1 MKFISYYDSPL
12 GKITLAGDEAGLCG
26 LWFEGEKYY
35 AHALAMGSTD
45 GKFCARDIA
54 TKTDTAAREGCY
66 EKSCTLEAN
75 GAANEKRGSADLLA
89 KEQYGASETQRDFAA
104 LKKSDIAAEAASS
117 ADEKDNTHDFAVEI
131 TSGADVKFSARTLIE
146 SEKFC
151 TNEQNEQGGY
161 FEEKNLAVFDQTK
174 RWLDLYFS
182 GREPGFTPALNPV
195 GSAFRRAVW
204 EILLKIPYGKTTTY
218 GQIARE
224 IAAARGLAKM
234 SAQAVGGAVGH
245 NEISIIIPCH
255 RVVGTHGSLTGY
267 AGGIDRK
274 IKLLQPGGVD
284 MRGFFYAREE
294 HGAVKRQI

>member
-1 MKFISYYDSPL
+1 MKFIAYYDSPL
-12 GKITLAGDEAGLCG
+12 GKITLAGDETGLCG
-26 LWFEGEKYY
+26 LWFDSEKYY
-35 AHALAMGSTD
+35 AHALAAS
-45 GKFCARDIA
+45 
-54 TKTDTAAREGCY
+54 
-66 EKSCTLEAN
+66 
-75 GAANEKRGSADLLA
+75 GADKKRGDDDLLA
-89 KEQYGASETQRDFAA
+89 KEQHAASETQRDFAA
-104 LKKSDIAAEAASS
+104 LKKSTKSDFAAKATSGT
-117 ADEKDNTHDFAVEI
+117 DEKYNTHDFAAEA
-131 TSGADVKFSARTLIE
+131 TSSVDVKFCAHTLIA

-151 TNEQNEQGGY
+151 ARDFAAQGGSKKSYATNLSVQSENEKFCANEQDAD

-182 GREPGFTPALNPV
+182 GREPGFTPALNPA

-255 RVVGTHGSLTGY
+255 RVIGAHGNLTGY

-274 IKLLQPGGVD
+274 IKLLQLEGVD
-284 MRGFFYAREE
+284 MRGLFTPAK
-294 HGAVKRQI
+294 GTAL

>member
-1 MKFISYYDSPL
+1 MAS
-12 GKITLAGDEAGLCG
+12 E
-26 LWFEGEKYY
+26 
-35 AHALAMGSTD
+35 
-45 GKFCARDIA
+45 KFCARDFTDQDASKKSHA
-54 TKTDTAAREGCY
+54 TDLSAQ
-66 EKSCTLEAN
+66 
-75 GAANEKRGSADLLA
+75 GAGKKFCANEQS
-89 KEQYGASETQRDFAA
+89 
-104 LKKSDIAAEAASS
+104 
-117 ADEKDNTHDFAVEI
+117 
-131 TSGADVKFSARTLIE
+131 
-146 SEKFC
+146 
-151 TNEQNEQGGY
+151 GY
-161 FEEKNLAVFDQTK
+161 FEEKNLAVFDQTR

-204 EILLKIPYGKTTTY
+204 EILLKIPYGQTTTY

>member
-1 MKFISYYDSPL
+1 MAKAAS
-12 GKITLAGDEAGLCG
+12 GADEKYNASD
-26 LWFEGEKYY
+26 FVAQDAGEKPR
-35 AHALAMGSTD
+35 ATNLSAQGTG
-45 GKFCARDIA
+45 GKFC
-54 TKTDTAAREGCY
+54 
-66 EKSCTLEAN
+66 
-75 GAANEKRGSADLLA
+75 
-89 KEQYGASETQRDFAA
+89 
-104 LKKSDIAAEAASS
+104 
-117 ADEKDNTHDFAVEI
+117 V
-131 TSGADVKFSARTLIE
+131 
-146 SEKFC
+146 
-151 TNEQNEQGGY
+151 NEQSGY

-182 GREPGFTPALNPV
+182 RREPGFTPALNPA

-255 RVVGTHGSLTGY
+255 RVIGAHGNLTGY

-284 MRGFFYAREE
+284 MRRFFYAREE
-294 HGAVKRQI
+294 YGAVKRQI

>member
-1 MKFISYYDSPL
+1 MRTVVRGREI
-12 GKITLAGDEAGLCG
+12 
-26 LWFEGEKYY
+26 Y
-35 AHALAMGSTD
+35 AHALAASSAD

-104 LKKSDIAAEAASS
+104 LKKSDIAAKATND
-117 ADEKDNTHDFAVEI
+117 ADEKYNARDFAVKD
-131 TSGADVKFSARTLIE
+131 TGKKPRATNLSAQGGSRN
-146 SEKFC
+146 FC
-151 TNEQNEQGGY
+151 ANEQGGY
-161 FEEKNLAVFDQTK
+161 FEEKNLVVFDQTK

-234 SAQAVGGAVGH
+234 SVQAVGGAVGH

-255 RVVGTHGSLTGY
+255 RVIGTHGSLTGY
-267 AGGIDRK
+267 AGGASIGK
-274 IKLLQPGGVD
+274 
-284 MRGFFYAREE
+284 
-294 HGAVKRQI
+294 

>member
-1 MKFISYYDSPL
+1 MKFIAYYDSPL

-35 AHALAMGSTD
+35 AHALAMGGAD
-45 GKFCARDIA
+45 GKFCA
-54 TKTDTAAREGCY
+54 
-66 EKSCTLEAN
+66 
-75 GAANEKRGSADLLA
+75 
-89 KEQYGASETQRDFAA
+89 
-104 LKKSDIAAEAASS
+104 
-117 ADEKDNTHDFAVEI
+117 H
-131 TSGADVKFSARTLIE
+131 TLIA

-151 TNEQNEQGGY
+151 AYDFAAQGGSKKSHATNLSEQSASEKFCANEQGGY
-161 FEEKNLAVFDQTK
+161 FEEKNLAVFDQTR

-182 GREPGFTPALNPV
+182 GREPGFTPALNPA

-218 GQIARE
+218 GQIACK

-255 RVVGTHGSLTGY
+255 RVIGAHGNLTGY

-274 IKLLQPGGVD
+274 IKLLQLEGVD
-284 MRGFFYAREE
+284 MRGLFTPAK
-294 HGAVKRQI
+294 GTAL

>member
-1 MKFISYYDSPL
+1 MRASCREKSHAL
-12 GKITLAGDEAGLCG
+12 GKNGTADEKRGSTDLLTKEQCAASKTQRNFAAKAASGAD
-26 LWFEGEKYY
+26 EKYNTRDF
-35 AHALAMGSTD
+35 AAEVTSSTD
-45 GKFCARDIA
+45 GKFCA
-54 TKTDTAAREGCY
+54 
-66 EKSCTLEAN
+66 
-75 GAANEKRGSADLLA
+75 
-89 KEQYGASETQRDFAA
+89 
-104 LKKSDIAAEAASS
+104 
-117 ADEKDNTHDFAVEI
+117 H
-131 TSGADVKFSARTLIE
+131 TLIE
-146 SEKFC
+146 SEKSHATNLSAQGESGKFC
-151 TNEQNEQGGY
+151 ANEQGAD

-182 GREPGFTPALNPV
+182 GREPGFTPALNPL

-284 MRGFFYAREE
+284 MRGLFTPAK
-294 HGAVKRQI
+294 GSAL

>member
-1 MKFISYYDSPL
+1 MLRERS
-12 GKITLAGDEAGLCG
+12 
-26 LWFEGEKYY
+26 
-35 AHALAMGSTD
+35 
-45 GKFCARDIA
+45 CAR
-54 TKTDTAAREGCY
+54 G
-66 EKSCTLEAN
+66 
-75 GAANEKRGSADLLA
+75 EKRGDDDLLA

-104 LKKSDIAAEAASS
+104 LKKSDIAAKAA
-117 ADEKDNTHDFAVEI
+117 
-131 TSGADVKFSARTLIE
+131 SGADVKFCAHTLIE
-146 SEKFC
+146 SEKFFTRDFAASGTDGKFC
-151 TNEQNEQGGY
+151 VHTLIASEKFFTRDFAAQDAGKKPHATNLSAQGGSGKFCANEQSTCLK
-161 FEEKNLAVFDQTK
+161 EKNLAVFDQTR

-255 RVVGTHGSLTGY
+255 RVIGAHGSLTGY

-274 IKLLQPGGVD
+274 IKLLQLEGVD
-284 MRGFFYAREE
+284 MRGLFTPPNSTAP
-294 HGAVKRQI
+294 

>member
-1 MKFISYYDSPL
+1 MKKNDTVAKAAS
-12 GKITLAGDEAGLCG
+12 GADEKYNASD
-26 LWFEGEKYY
+26 FVAQDAGEKPR
-35 AHALAMGSTD
+35 ATNLSMQGGS
-45 GKFCARDIA
+45 GKFCA
-54 TKTDTAAREGCY
+54 
-66 EKSCTLEAN
+66 
-75 GAANEKRGSADLLA
+75 
-89 KEQYGASETQRDFAA
+89 
-104 LKKSDIAAEAASS
+104 
-117 ADEKDNTHDFAVEI
+117 
-131 TSGADVKFSARTLIE
+131 
-146 SEKFC
+146 
-151 TNEQNEQGGY
+151 NEQNEQSGY
-161 FEEKNLAVFDQTK
+161 FKEKNLAVFDQTR

-182 GREPGFTPALNPV
+182 GREPSFTLALNPV

-255 RVVGTHGSLTGY
+255 RVVGTRGSLTGY

-284 MRGFFYAREE
+284 MRRFFYAHEE

>member
-12 GKITLAGDEAGLCG
+12 GKITLAGDKAGLCG

-104 LKKSDIAAEAASS
+104 QDASKKSYATDLS
-117 ADEKDNTHDFAVEI
+117 AQ
-131 TSGADVKFSARTLIE
+131 SAG
-146 SEKFC
+146 EKFC
-151 TNEQNEQGGY
+151 ANEQNACPK
-161 FEEKNLAVFDQTK
+161 EKNLAVFDQTR

-274 IKLLQPGGVD
+274 IKLLQLEGVD
-284 MRGFFYAREE
+284 MRGLFTPPNSTAP
-294 HGAVKRQI
+294 

>member
-12 GKITLAGDEAGLCG
+12 GKITLASDGAGLCG

-35 AHALAMGSTD
+35 AHALAANGEN
-45 GKFCARDIA
+45 GKFCAH
-54 TKTDTAAREGCY
+54 
-66 EKSCTLEAN
+66 TLI
-75 GAANEKRGSADLLA
+75 
-89 KEQYGASETQRDFAA
+89 ASEKFFTRDFAVKDTGEKPHA
-104 LKKSDIAAEAASS
+104 INLS
-117 ADEKDNTHDFAVEI
+117 AQGG
-131 TSGADVKFSARTLIE
+131 SG
-146 SEKFC
+146 KFC
-151 TNEQNEQGGY
+151 ANEQNEQSGY
-161 FEEKNLAVFDQTK
+161 FKEKNLAVFDQTR

-182 GREPGFTPALNPV
+182 GREPSFTPALNPM

-274 IKLLQPGGVD
+274 
-284 MRGFFYAREE
+284 
-294 HGAVKRQI
+294 

>member
-1 MKFISYYDSPL
+1 MRRGFAGYDSRARN
-12 GKITLAGDEAGLCG
+12 TTAHVLATGRENDKFCTRDIAAKAANGADL
-26 LWFEGEKYY
+26 
-35 AHALAMGSTD
+35 
-45 GKFCARDIA
+45 KFCAHTYSERKILHARFCSSGCGQRPRA
-54 TKTDTAAREGCY
+54 TN
-66 EKSCTLEAN
+66 L
-75 GAANEKRGSADLLA
+75 SA
-89 KEQYGASETQRDFAA
+89 QGAS
-104 LKKSDIAAEAASS
+104 
-117 ADEKDNTHDFAVEI
+117 
-131 TSGADVKFSARTLIE
+131 G
-146 SEKFC
+146 KFC
-151 TNEQNEQGGY
+151 TNEQNEQSGY
-161 FEEKNLAVFDQTK
+161 FEEKNLAVFDQTR

-182 GREPGFTPALNPV
+182 GCEQGFTPAINPV

-274 IKLLQPGGVD
+274 MKLLQPGGVD
-284 MRGFFYAREE
+284 MRGLFTPPNSTAP
-294 HGAVKRQI
+294 

>member
-1 MKFISYYDSPL
+1 MKKSDTATKAAN
-12 GKITLAGDEAGLCG
+12 GA
-26 LWFEGEKYY
+26 
-35 AHALAMGSTD
+35 D
-45 GKFCARDIA
+45 GKFCAH
-54 TKTDTAAREGCY
+54 
-66 EKSCTLEAN
+66 TLI
-75 GAANEKRGSADLLA
+75 
-89 KEQYGASETQRDFAA
+89 ASEKFFTRDFAA
-104 LKKSDIAAEAASS
+104 QDAGKKSHATNLS
-117 ADEKDNTHDFAVEI
+117 AQGGSK
-131 TSGADVKFSARTLIE
+131 
-146 SEKFC
+146 KFC
-151 TNEQNEQGGY
+151 ANEQNEQSGY
-161 FEEKNLAVFDQTK
+161 FEEKNLAVFDQTR

-182 GREPGFTPALNPV
+182 GREPGFTPALNPA

-284 MRGFFYAREE
+284 MRGFFTPPNSTAP
-294 HGAVKRQI
+294 

>member
-1 MKFISYYDSPL
+1 M
-12 GKITLAGDEAGLCG
+12 
-26 LWFEGEKYY
+26 
-35 AHALAMGSTD
+35 
-45 GKFCARDIA
+45 
-54 TKTDTAAREGCY
+54 
-66 EKSCTLEAN
+66 
-75 GAANEKRGSADLLA
+75 
-89 KEQYGASETQRDFAA
+89 A
-104 LKKSDIAAEAASS
+104 LKKSEKSNIAAEA
-117 ADEKDNTHDFAVEI
+117 E
-131 TSGADVKFSARTLIE
+131 SGADVKFCAHTLIA
-146 SEKFC
+146 SEKFF
-151 TNEQNEQGGY
+151 TRDFAVKDTDEKSRATNLSAQGAGEKFYANEQNEQSGY

-174 RWLDLYFS
+174 RWLNLYFG

-284 MRGFFYAREE
+284 MRGLFTP
-294 HGAVKRQI
+294 VKGTAL